1 MAKKIKDPHCLC
13 CREAYSSY
21 FAALSP
27 EDLNLI
33 QGKKEVLHF
42 KKGTKIFLEG
52 GKANGIFCLRS
63 GHVKIFKNG
72 SDGREQITRIS
83 FAGEFI
89 GLKAL
94 LTGATYTVSAQA
106 MDDVMICFI
115 TKQDFF
121 ELTIKYPEF
130 TQALIFSLSKQL
142 VDAELKMVSLAH
154 KPVKERLADALLFL
168 YQQFSVGPNGFEHP
182 YLNLTRLDLANII
195 GTAQETVIR
204 LLGEWKEE
212 GILAIKGR
220 KIFILN
226 ETRLQN
232 IANSIS

>member
-1 MAKKIKDPHCLC
+1 MMKKVNDLHCLC
-13 CREAYSSY
+13 CLEAYSSY

-27 EDLNLI
+27 EDLKQI
-33 QGKKEVLHF
+33 QAKKEVKLL

-52 GKANGIFCLRS
+52 SKPHGIFCLRS

-72 SDGREQITRIS
+72 SDGREHITRLS

-94 LTGATYTVSAQA
+94 LTGTIYSVSAQA
-106 MDDVMICFI
+106 MDDVVICFI
-115 TKQDFF
+115 PKNDFF

-130 TQALIFSLSKQL
+130 TQALIFSLSRQL
-142 VDAELKMVSLAH
+142 VDAEHKMISLAH
-154 KPVKERLADALLFL
+154 KPVKERLSDTLLFL
-168 YQQFSVGPNGFEHP
+168 YQQFSVGHNGFEVP

-204 LLGEWKEE
+204 LLAEWKEE

-220 KIFILN
+220 KIFILD
-226 ETRLQN
+226 ETRLKQ